1 MSFPRLR
8 SLTQDP
14 NTVLT
19 SLAKSPNDV
28 IQASKISYDSYN
40 TKERENV
47 IFHSVITTKVASK
60 NQFIFHISSESDVF

>member
-14 NTVLT
+14 NIVLT
-19 SLAKSPNDV
+19 SLAKSSNDV

-47 IFHSVITTKVASK
+47 IFHSVITTAAASK
-60 NQFIFHISSESDVF
+60 MTSSFFIS